1 MNRPALFLLLI
12 SIFITGL
19 SSAAH
24 TGSLKHQIMQ
34 TMDLTQIAA
43 TANRTKR
50 PIVLL
55 MSQADCP
62 FCVMIK
68 QDILNPMVLSGDYAD
83 RIIMRELMIDSDI
96 EPRGFDGYEL
106 DAAIIAGDY
115 AITVT
120 PTLLFLGPDGN
131 ELTKRIVGINTPELF
146 SFYVDQAIDEAVNKL
161 KDK

>member
-1 MNRPALFLLLI
+1 MHRSALFLLLV
-12 SIFITGL
+12 SVCITGP
-19 SSAAH
+19 SSATH
-24 TGSLKHQIMQ
+24 TGSTRHQIME
-34 TMDLTQIAA
+34 TMDLAQIAA
-43 TANRTKR
+43 SAKRTKR

-55 MSQADCP
+55 MSRADCP

-68 QDILNPMVLSGDYAD
+68 REILNPMVLSGDYAD

-106 DAAIIAGDY
+106 DAVIIAADY
-115 AITVT
+115 TITVT
-120 PTLLFLGPDGN
+120 PTLLFLGPDGK

-161 KDK
+161 KDQ